1 MCVHVRRRNVSVL
14 RCAHRRHIITRCA
27 HVHTYVTSS
36 HMCRTIIRGVHVH
49 TDEGRMETGRRRARA
64 GGQDESMR
72 AEEHASAEG
81 GILALG
87 HNRRHAR
94 TTNTDVRAHAH
105 GPSGTR
111 TRTRC
116 AGRLSR
122 GCAYARVGS
131 NTHSVGHG
139 TLGTH
144 NTSAC
149 SMQSRWRAGVAG
161 TRYRVRPRLADAC
174 GARALRRFRAPPAVF
189 ARHFPP
195 KKKSLLHAWFFGL
208 GGQEFSASF

>member
-122 GCAYARVGS
+122 GCANARVGS
-131 NTHSVGHG
+131 HTHSVGRPTAPSEH
-139 TLGTH
+139 TTH
-144 NTSAC
+144 RHAAC
-149 SMQSRWRAGVAG
+149 SHG
-161 TRYRVRPRLADAC
+161 
-174 GARALRRFRAPPAVF
+174 GARAWQEHGTGFGPDWPTRA
-189 ARHFPP
+189 ARGPSAASERP
-195 KKKSLLHAWFFGL
+195 RIALLV
-208 GGQEFSASF
+208 